1 MSDFSLTD
9 NAPWNIIYPINYN
22 MGEEIYYTVT
32 LDTTNSYEKDGEEYY
47 KQTVYM
53 DGEVLYEGGYNKKT
67 WDYFINNN
75 LMTLNTFCIGRSSL
89 RNEGWRHYSKM
100 NAYTLRLYNHA
111 LSSDEVMD
119 NFQKSKAYHESL

>member
-75 LMTLNTFCIGRSSL
+75 LPSL
-89 RNEGWRHYSKM
+89 HIFY
-100 NAYTLRLYNHA
+100 LRFLFN
-111 LSSDEVMD
+111 
-119 NFQKSKAYHESL
+119 